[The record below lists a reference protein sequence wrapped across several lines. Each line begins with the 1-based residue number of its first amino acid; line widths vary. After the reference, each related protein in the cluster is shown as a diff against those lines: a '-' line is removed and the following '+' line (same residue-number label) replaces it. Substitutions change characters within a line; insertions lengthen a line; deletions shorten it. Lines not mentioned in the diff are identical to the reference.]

1 MYKFFVMK
9 TTFKDGD
16 YLDEIITEQ
25 KSDLTLEEA
34 LVCMLQY
41 IRDNPGG
48 HITTMA
54 SAGLIDYESEDCVY
68 DAVIDIE

>member
-34 LVCMLQY
+34 L
-41 IRDNPGG
+41 DNPGG

>member
-1 MYKFFVMK
+1 MTYEFFVMK
-9 TTFKDGD
+9 TIFKDD
-16 YLDEIITEQ
+16 DCDTIITER
-25 KSDLTLEEA
+25 KISLTLEEA